1 MPESDQNLTVRRSTR
16 RMIGLAAE
24 VEVAPEHEEYVRLAG
39 GAISATAV
47 DMSEGGIGVL
57 AAGYLPKRC
66 LATVRV
72 MSPIN
77 DEHILFTAKTRV
89 ARAAMVDRRP
99 GYQLGLLFE
108 DDSPD
113 FKDRLATF
121 LQQIDEAA

>member
-24 VEVAPEHEEYVRLAG
+24 LEVAPEHEECVRLAG
-39 GAISATAV
+39 GAFSATAV

-57 AAGYLPKRC
+57 AEGFLPKRC

-72 MSPIN
+72 LSPIN
-77 DEHILFTAKTRV
+77 DEHVLFSAKTRV
-89 ARAAMVDRRP
+89 ARAVMVDRRP
-99 GYQLGLLFE
+99 GYQLGLVFE
-108 DDSPD
+108 DDAPD
-113 FKDRLATF
+113 FEKRLATF

>member
-24 VEVAPEHEEYVRLAG
+24 VEVAPEHEELVRLAG

-77 DEHILFTAKTRV
+77 DEQVLFTAKTRV
-89 ARAAMVDRRP
+89 ARAVMVDRRP

-108 DDSPD
+108 DETPD
-113 FKDRLATF
+113 FQDRLATF